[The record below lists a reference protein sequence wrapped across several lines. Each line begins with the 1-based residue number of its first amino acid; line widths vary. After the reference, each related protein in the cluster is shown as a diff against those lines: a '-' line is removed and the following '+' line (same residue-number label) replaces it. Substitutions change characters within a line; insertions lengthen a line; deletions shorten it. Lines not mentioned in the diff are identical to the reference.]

1 MTEENKNGLATADDF
16 RRAAEAR
23 ESHAER
29 VVLPKLGKAVLLRRP
44 SPVWFVFRGRLPQSL
59 AARVAGQGSTFG
71 GERTTTALEL
81 TELADWIIAIL
92 QETLVEP
99 RVSLNPGPG
108 EIPPELLDIED
119 VNFVLRWAYGE
130 LGTEAEGSAA
140 ASLDSFRPKR
150 EPAAAGAGGGN
161 VVVPAQ

>member
-1 MTEENKNGLATADDF
+1 MKESPNGLATVEDF
-16 RRAAEAR
+16 KRAAEAR

-44 SPVWFVFRGRLPQSL
+44 TPVWFVFRGRLPQSL
-59 AARVAGQGSTFG
+59 AARVLGQGPTFG
-71 GERTTTALEL
+71 GERTASAVEL
-81 TELADWIIAIL
+81 TELADWIITIL

-99 RVSLNPGPG
+99 RVSLRPGPG

-119 VNFVLRWAYGE
+119 VNFILRWAYGE
-130 LGTEAEGSAA
+130 LGTEAGGSAA
-140 ASLDSFRPKR
+140 SLESFPAERK
-150 EPAAAGAGGGN
+150 PAAAGAGGGN

>member
-1 MTEENKNGLATADDF
+1 
-16 RRAAEAR
+16 
-23 ESHAER
+23 
-29 VVLPKLGKAVLLRRP
+29 VV
-44 SPVWFVFRGRLPQSL
+44 S
-59 AARVAGQGSTFG
+59 QGSTFG
-71 GERTTTALEL
+71 GERTATALEL

-140 ASLDSFRPKR
+140 SLDSFRPKR
-150 EPAAAGAGGGN
+150 EPAVAGTGSGN